1 MLIKSVETEKVFH
14 ARVHV
19 HVHLHNL
26 LLILYHAQTYCVSL
40 ETARKRKLN
49 SLNSKYYSC
58 EILMFLKIVN

>member
-19 HVHLHNL
+19 HLHNV

-58 EILMFLKIVN
+58 EILVFLKIVN